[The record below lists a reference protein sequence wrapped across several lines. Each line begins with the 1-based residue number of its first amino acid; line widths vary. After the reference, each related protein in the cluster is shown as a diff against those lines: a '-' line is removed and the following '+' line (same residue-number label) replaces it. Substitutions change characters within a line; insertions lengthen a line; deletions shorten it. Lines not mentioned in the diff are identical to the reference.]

1 MFCHFLIMNPLG
13 TTTTLYISQLFSST
27 KVYLLFYSHKKLVN
41 NMENKKKRPWTF
53 SWTQQKF
60 CLRGGKRCPE
70 IMKSCDQFFFNFS
83 DNQFQFIKG
92 MCYIL
97 LLEVMIYFVTLCL
110 FAFVFFNTNKSFTT
124 NKQMMSRSMTLY
136 L

>member
-1 MFCHFLIMNPLG
+1 MLFCHFLIMNPLG

-41 NMENKKKRPWTF
+41 NMENKKDLELLVELNKILFAR
-53 SWTQQKF
+53 
-60 CLRGGKRCPE
+60 RKRCPE

-110 FAFVFFNTNKSFTT
+110 FAFVFFNTNKSCTT
-124 NKQMMSRSMTLY
+124 NKQMMPRSMTLY
-136 L
+136 F